1 MLLDIIYSTR
11 IILLR
16 KAELKQKQYKL
27 LRSLRTMTIINPPQD
42 SNEYLHFRAFSH
54 SWVAIHPQPKGIIQF
69 VGSFFVFGSL
79 PTIFYYF
86 LLRNLYNKGY
96 SIIAYPSSVIPP
108 LRWKSKQVN
117 HWRAAIQLLK
127 EEYAI
132 KIELIAH
139 ILKYSDRDYLDIY
152 LDNSN
157 YLWLGHSL
165 GCKYISLLEILSS
178 DPPNLANN
186 LAQCDGSKKQ
196 FQIIEKYIEN
206 LESERENSERQID
219 SLLTESK
226 SGKKAVSKRFI
237 IDQPSIFLAPEIYG
251 TEERRGKSTSAI
263 PFFGL
268 FPDGKTTNCL
278 IDLSDNFFGLTALT
292 AFTHDN
298 ISKDDLK
305 ALRIN
310 LSARSTVFICKS
322 FAGYD
327 LKLSGLSSFFSHLK
341 PLSTSDK
348 SLFNCIDNMFN
359 ELRKRTTANYIPQEV
374 QCEKSENCSPLNL
387 RSVNQSKA

>member
-1 MLLDIIYSTR
+1 
-11 IILLR
+11 
-16 KAELKQKQYKL
+16 
-27 LRSLRTMTIINPPQD
+27 MTIIDPPED
-42 SNEYLHFRAFSH
+42 SNKYLRFRAFSH

-69 VGSFFVFGSL
+69 VGSYFIFGSL

-86 LLRNLYNKGY
+86 LLQSLYHQGY
-96 SIIAYPSSVIPP
+96 SIIAYPCSMIPP
-108 LRWKSKQVN
+108 LRWKSKQVD
-117 HWRAAIQLLK
+117 HWRAAIQLLR

-139 ILKYSDRDYLDIY
+139 ILKYSVRDNLDLY

-165 GCKYISLLEILSS
+165 GCKYISLLEVLSS
-178 DPPNLANN
+178 KSQNLTDH
-186 LAQCDGSKKQ
+186 LAQCGITPKQ
-196 FQIIEKYIEN
+196 LQIIEQYIEN
-206 LESERENSERQID
+206 LESERENSEQAIN
-219 SLLTESK
+219 SLLSESQIAK
-226 SGKKAVSKRFI
+226 QVVSKRLI

-263 PFFGL
+263 PLFGL

-278 IDLSDNFFGLTALT
+278 IDLSDRFFGLTALT
-292 AFTHDN
+292 GFTYDN

-310 LSARSTVFICKS
+310 LSDRSTAFICKS

-327 LKLSGLSSFFSHLK
+327 LKLSGLSSLLSHLK

-348 SLFNCIDNMFN
+348 SLADCIDNMFD
-359 ELRKRTTANYIPQEV
+359 ELRKRTAASYTPQLV
-374 QCEKSENCSPLNL
+374 QCEMSENCAPLNL
-387 RSVNQSKA
+387 PIASRAKA

>member
-1 MLLDIIYSTR
+1 M
-11 IILLR
+11 
-16 KAELKQKQYKL
+16 
-27 LRSLRTMTIINPPQD
+27 NPPED
-42 SNEYLHFRAFSH
+42 SNEYLRFRTFSH

-79 PTIFYYF
+79 PTVFYYF
-86 LLRNLYNKGY
+86 LLKSLYNKGY
-96 SIIAYPSSVIPP
+96 SIIAYPCSMIPP
-108 LRWKSKQVN
+108 LRWKPKQVD
-117 HWRAAIQLLK
+117 HWRAAILLLR

-132 KIELIAH
+132 KVELVAH

-165 GCKYISLLEILSS
+165 GCKYISLLEIINS
-178 DPPNLANN
+178 DPQNLVSN

-206 LESERENSERQID
+206 LESERENSERKIN

-226 SGKKAVSKRFI
+226 IAKQAVSKRFI

-263 PFFGL
+263 PLFGL

-278 IDLSDNFFGLTALT
+278 IDLSDRFFGLTALIG
-292 AFTHDN
+292 FTYDN
-298 ISKDDLK
+298 ISQDDLK

-310 LSARSTVFICKS
+310 LSDRSTAFICKS

-327 LKLSGLSSFFSHLK
+327 LKLNGLSSLLSHLK

-348 SLFNCIDNMFN
+348 SLAGCIDNMFD
-359 ELRKRTTANYIPQEV
+359 ELRKRTVASYTPQLV
-374 QCEKSENCSPLNL
+374 QCEMSENCAPLNL
-387 RSVNQSKA
+387 PIASRAKA